1 MIKLAVSTVL
11 SAVATPDD
19 SSAAVIRLCGVA
31 LEAINA
37 GLVTEWLGL
46 KGSSQQMSRL
56 RERGSTVADGEM
68 FQAVM
73 SVS

>member
-19 SSAAVIRLCGVA
+19 SSAEVIRLCGVA
-31 LEAINA
+31 LGVINPE
-37 GLVTEWLGL
+37 LVTEWLGL
-46 KGSSQQMSRL
+46 RGSSQQLSRL

-73 SVS
+73 SIP